1 MPILSYSIF
10 PGLVTSPFKQIAEPP
25 EPDCD
30 DLVLLS
36 PQWLGDM
43 MCKVV
48 QLKLGNKDFN
58 MRRMKA
64 FRHSGIMLKSDLQKC
79 LLHDECPLEAHDAKS
94 FNNLLAILE
103 SYCLIFRVLK
113 PLYELLHF
121 ASDEKEDLFLIPCK
135 MPISSSKSDVLK
147 IAKDCY
153 KFEFDFQSYLPN
165 EVYIH
170 CVCKFLYKIA
180 QATRL
185 KEDRR
190 KVELSDT
197 CSIFCFFKLGESLAD
212 WKIEMDHDKHILIF
226 SVL

>member
-1 MPILSYSIF
+1 
-10 PGLVTSPFKQIAEPP
+10 
-25 EPDCD
+25 
-30 DLVLLS
+30 
-36 PQWLGDM
+36 
-43 MCKVV
+43 MCKIM
-48 QLKLGNKDFN
+48 QLKIGNKDFDMMN
-58 MRRMKA
+58 MKA
-64 FRHSGIMLKSDLQKC
+64 LCHSGTMMKSDLQKC
-79 LLHDECPLEAHDAKS
+79 LLHDECPLKAHGGKS
-94 FNNLLAILE
+94 FNNLLEILE

-113 PLYELLHF
+113 PLYELLYF
-121 ASDEKEDLFLIPCK
+121 PFDEKEDLFLIPCK

-170 CVCKFLYKIA
+170 CVCKFLYEIA
-180 QATRL
+180 KATGL
-185 KEDRR
+185 TEDKR

-197 CSIFCFFKLGESLAD
+197 CSIFCFFELGESLAD